1 MTKFA
6 TPEMPLASHGSLL
19 ICKCRSCSCWFV
31 QEAGLDIPEN
41 CATPP
46 PALPLMRIVLIG
58 GPCSGKGTIA
68 PLLSQALRT
77 RVVSVGQLLRGEVR
91 SGTPRGGKVR
101 EVMERGELLQDSLVL
116 DLVRSRVTDS
126 WDAQQNGW
134 QVRAGRL
141 VGEEEEVT
149 RILMGDSRDKD
160 QQTNTANSSGDDE
173 KSR

>member
-1 MTKFA
+1 M
-6 TPEMPLASHGSLL
+6 
-19 ICKCRSCSCWFV
+19 

-41 CATPP
+41 CVTPP
-46 PALPLMRIVLIG
+46 PALPVMRIVLIG

-91 SGTPRGGKVR
+91 SGTPRGRKVR
-101 EVMERGELLQDSLVL
+101 EVMERGELLQDSLVV

-134 QVRAGRL
+134 QVMAGRL
-141 VGEEEEVT
+141 VGEEEVGM
-149 RILMGDSRDKD
+149 RVPMGGSGDKD
-160 QQTNTANSSGDDE
+160 QQRNRA
-173 KSR
+173 RFLR